1 MKTMFQVKGMH
12 FLLFFVQQYIY
23 EASVMTNQN

>member
-1 MKTMFQVKGMH
+1 MKTMIYVKATH
-12 FLLFFVQQYIY
+12 FLLFFVQQYIH